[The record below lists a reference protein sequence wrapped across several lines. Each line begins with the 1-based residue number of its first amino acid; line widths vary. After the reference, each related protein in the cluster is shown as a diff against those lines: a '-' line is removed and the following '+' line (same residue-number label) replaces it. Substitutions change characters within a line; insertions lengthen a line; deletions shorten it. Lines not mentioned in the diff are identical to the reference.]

1 MISSI
6 FYFNCV
12 VLRNHPIALLISFRM
27 KNRHPAVSNLNL
39 FKNSPRNGA
48 GKLACIM
55 KIKKRQVPSK
65 KNRKKK
71 DEIFIDN
78 GGQIKH
84 YGGTK
89 LINWGGSSVG

>member
-12 VLRNHPIALLISFRM
+12 LLRNHPIALLISFRM

-55 KIKKRQVPSK
+55 KIKNRQVPSK
-65 KNRKKK
+65 KTVKKK
-71 DEIFIDN
+71 
-78 GGQIKH
+78 
-84 YGGTK
+84 TK
-89 LINWGGSSVG
+89 FLLTMEGK